1 MPVIERT
8 VRPKRNRVS
17 VEVPREFNAYACRV
31 IVIPI
36 KDVVQQ
42 FRSDEER
49 VRGSIRVGLMKDE
62 IRLPVDFEQEFEGLD
77 GQVAAMLE
85 ETMP

>member
-17 VEVPREFNAYACRV
+17 VEVPREYNAYTCRV

-36 KDVVQQ
+36 EEVAQQ
-42 FRSDEER
+42 LREGEETR
-49 VRGSIRVGLMKDE
+49 NLIRVGSMKNE
-62 IRLPVDFEQEFEGLD
+62 IRLPENFEQEFEGLD
-77 GQVAAMLE
+77 GQVAALFE
-85 ETMP
+85 GAGS

>member
-8 VRPKRNRVS
+8 VRPRRNRVS
-17 VEVPREFNAYACRV
+17 VEVPREFSAYTCRV

-36 KDVVQQ
+36 EEVMQQ
-42 FRSDEER
+42 LRSDEEK

-62 IRLPVDFEQEFEGLD
+62 IRLPEDFEQEFEGLD
-77 GQVAAMLE
+77 GQVAAMFE
-85 ETMP
+85 GTVS

>member
-8 VRPKRNRVS
+8 VRPRRNRVS
-17 VEVPREFNAYACRV
+17 VEVPREFSAYTCRV

-36 KDVVQQ
+36 EEVMQQ
-42 FRSDEER
+42 LRSDEER

-62 IRLPVDFEQEFEGLD
+62 IRLPEDFEREFEGLD
-77 GQVAAMLE
+77 GQVAAMFE
-85 ETMP
+85 GTVP